1 MEFSSSARARS
12 PGLRR
17 GGRSRGLLRRVG
29 GDGRAPIGEA
39 GPPGEQ
45 VVGEGPVIDE
55 GGISGHRLLHVLK
68 PGRIRPRA
76 GALGVVAAVMTR
88 GAQGSHV
95 DAAVPH
101 LPLDPADI
109 VVELGGVFAQRLR
122 VLPVLLGEL
131 RARPP
136 LFWRAPSR
144 NRPPAKGTY
153 RCCPCAGRSPAGRR
167 GRISR
172 PPLSR
177 QMRADI
183 WESCVG
189 VPTYWPFSRSAEMFA
204 R

>member
-12 PGLRR
+12 PGIEA

-68 PGRIRPRA
+68 PGGYARGP

-131 RARPP
+131 RAGRH
-136 LFWRAPSR
+136 LFGERHRVIAHLR
-144 NRPPAKGTY
+144 KELIGVVHVQVAHRQGGEGGFA
-153 RCCPCAGRSPAGRR
+153 
-167 GRISR
+167 